1 MNKLLGEIMTQFRF
15 RSKWMF
21 LFLLIQSSF
30 SLAISTKMTDQVK
43 EVKLDNGMT
52 LLLVHKPGAPNI
64 AGGWVAHVG
73 SANEK
78 PGITGISH
86 LFEHMMFKGSKIIGT
101 KDNHLDKSLRDQLD
115 AIRTKMFLEERSVRA
130 KVRSGFA
137 KSLSDS
143 SVESEHMKKLKKD
156 FEALIKKQRS
166 NMVKDEFDK
175 IYTEAG
181 ASGMNAF
188 TNEDMTVY
196 FNQVPKNKL
205 ELWFWM
211 ESERLFEPVFR
222 EFYSERNVV
231 YEERRMRTEST
242 PTGKQN
248 EVFNTLFWRGSTY
261 AWPVVGW
268 PSDISAITRQQAENY
283 FSTYY
288 APNNITA
295 AIVGDFD
302 DDQAIKFAKKYFG
315 RIPRGKITPP
325 DVVTLR
331 TAQLGE
337 LTFQASV
344 DAPPSAEIAYNTTA
358 FAGKDDPAL
367 SVLESVLNGRT
378 GRLYKRL
385 VLKDKIATN
394 ARASNDARKYDGMF
408 TLSANGVSNVS
419 PKKLRAALLDEIEK
433 IKKNGVSEKELT
445 KVKNNLS
452 AAKFRRLKEPFNL
465 LIQLLY
471 TDGLRSWKVIDTYF
485 DNIMKVKNEDLIR
498 VTKKYF
504 TKENRANKLF
514 TRSKKQAP
522 ENPELK
528 GFSDQQKM
536 MANQILAMP
545 ATKLKQIL
553 PKLQEAMG
561 KAPAKDQSFL
571 KYLIKKVE
579 NKISGEKG

>member
-1 MNKLLGEIMTQFRF
+1 MIPFRNKMKWLILLFIGPI
-15 RSKWMF
+15 SV
-21 LFLLIQSSF
+21 I
-30 SLAISTKMTDQVK
+30 LAVSTKMSDQVR

-64 AGGWVAHVG
+64 AAGWVAHVG
-73 SANEK
+73 SANER

-115 AIRTKMFLEERSVRA
+115 AIRSKMFLEERTVRA

-137 KSLSDS
+137 KSLADSD
-143 SVESEHMKKLKKD
+143 VESENMKALKKQ
-156 FEALIKKQRS
+156 FQELIKKQRA
-166 NMVKDEFDK
+166 NIVKDEFDK

-196 FNQVPKNKL
+196 FNQVPTNKL

-211 ESERLFEPVFR
+211 ESERLYQPVFR
-222 EFYSERNVV
+222 EFYSERDVV

-242 PTGKQN
+242 PSGKQN
-248 EVFNTLFWRGSTY
+248 EVFDTMFWRGSTY

-302 DDQAIKFAKKYFG
+302 DADAIAYAKKYFG
-315 RIPRGKITPP
+315 RIPRGKTTPP
-325 DVVTLR
+325 DVITMR
-331 TAQLGE
+331 TPQLGE
-337 LTFQASV
+337 MTYEAEV
-344 DAPPSAEIAYNTTA
+344 DAPPSATIAFHTTA

-367 SVLESVLNGRT
+367 NVLQSVLNGRT

-385 VLKDKIATN
+385 VLQDKIATQ
-394 ARASNDARKYDGMF
+394 ASASQDGRKYDGVF
-408 TLSANGVSNVS
+408 TLSASGNSNIT
-419 PKKLRAALLDEIEK
+419 PQQLRAVILDEIDK
-433 IKKNGVSEKELT
+433 IKKDGVTDQELT

-452 AAKFRRLKEPFNL
+452 ASKFRRLKEPFNL

-471 TDGLRSWKVIDTYF
+471 FDGLRSWKVMDPFF
-485 DNIMKVKNEDLIR
+485 DNIMKVTNDDLIR

-504 TKENRANKLF
+504 TKDNRANRLY
-514 TRSKKQAP
+514 TRTAKKTK
-522 ENPELK
+522 ENPELA
-528 GFSDQQKM
+528 GFSEQQKQM
-536 MANQILAMP
+536 YRQLLAMP
-545 ATKLKQIL
+545 AAKLKQVL
-553 PKLQEAMG
+553 PKIQQAQG
-561 KAPAKDQSFL
+561 QAPAEDQAFI
-571 KYLIKKVE
+571 KFMIKKIE
-579 NKISGEKG
+579 NKIAGEKG